1 MTEATHRE
9 AADLE
14 LAAAAE
20 YRTQLAELYTAERRD
35 HDLIGA
41 LRQGVKFSLAA
52 AQAHYTA
59 ALLDAIEH
67 NWQPVTINVTSPL
80 DQHAAEAVVDQ
91 LERARR
97 AGMRART
104 W

>member
-1 MTEATHRE
+1 MTETTHRDE
-9 AADLE
+9 ARLE

-20 YRTQLAELYTAERRD
+20 YRTQLADLYNAPRRD

-41 LRQGVKFSLAA
+41 LRQGVKFSLMAA
-52 AQAHYTA
+52 NAHA
-59 ALLDAIEH
+59 SLAILEAIEDG
-67 NWQPVTINVTSPL
+67 WQPVTINVAGQVDPHS
-80 DQHAAEAVVDQ
+80 AEAIVDQ

-97 AGMRART
+97 AGRPVRT